1 VHTASF
7 SICSHRLYT
16 GCSQVAPIMKDAMA
30 SRPPQPE
37 GDKGAATY
45 YAPDGDPLL
54 LTQPTYG
61 AILDDPAKV

>member
-1 VHTASF
+1 
-7 SICSHRLYT
+7 
-16 GCSQVAPIMKDAMA
+16 MKDAMA

-37 GDKGAATY
+37 GDNGAATY